1 MAEQLFRKQQ
11 VNGSNPFGGSIT
23 PICRCRPVPHRH
35 KAPASPQTRTT
46 RRTSSPPHSSRCRC
60 ARPTMDC
67 STPASVVAGVLALS
81 VVSGLVWRWLSRR
94 ANGARWFTVAMSL
107 GFIIWV
113 AIAFSLE
120 TQLERMV
127 SFSVPLAA
135 IAFGA
140 IALLVPRLFVSILAQ
155 RRIVVLAA
163 LAVAVVAGA
172 GLANRGDA
180 ESGRLELPPRADADH
195 VRTF

>member
-1 MAEQLFRKQQ
+1 MDTTPR
-11 VNGSNPFGGSIT
+11 T
-23 PICRCRPVPHRH
+23 PISAALLVGSLAAVVAALVSLPLRSPHDGLLN
-35 KAPASPQTRTT
+35 S
-46 RRTSSPPHSSRCRC
+46 
-60 ARPTMDC
+60 
-67 STPASVVAGVLALS
+67 ASVVAGVLALS
-81 VVSGLVWRWLSRR
+81 VVGGLVWRGLSRR
-94 ANGARWFTVAMSL
+94 TNGARWFTLAMNL
-107 GFIIWV
+107 GFLIWV

-140 IALLVPRLFVSILAQ
+140 IALLVPRLFVNVLAQ

-163 LAVAVVAGA
+163 LAVAIVAGA